1 MVDFKSIETFLW
13 VVTLGS
19 FRGAAQ
25 RLTLPS
31 PPSRSGSPSS
41 NAKWGEAVEPR
52 SPRGSPTPSG
62 RQLMVYAEKLI
73 GLRSEM
79 MADVGDRSAMRGVM
93 RLGVAE
99 TIVHT
104 WLSRLIKSV
113 NTAYPNL
120 SLEIEVDITPNLSAR
135 LLAQEIELA
144 FVLGPLSASSVRN
157 RSAVRL
163 SDRLSGQPR
172 TRPRRGSLTVHDL
185 AKFPIITF
193 PRKTQPYEIVR
204 SLFNRPDLPPIRLHA
219 SASLATVIHMAIEG
233 LGIAVIPT
241 AIVENELAARAVAT
255 ALDRSENLAADVFGE
270 LAGIPRYDRGRARRR
285 SRRPKSRGRAPRL
298 TCRRRRVIEKQPPYP
313 KVWEQP
319 HEPHRVQ
326 SADTIP
332 PGSGTRFT
340 KPRNSAPHPRAEC
353 GG

>member
-25 RLTLPS
+25 RLNTTQPAISQRIAQLE
-31 PPSRSGSPSS
+31 REMGVKLL
-41 NAKWGEAVEPR
+41 NRDHRVA
-52 SPRGSPTPSG
+52 SPTTSG

-79 MADVGDRSAMRGVM
+79 MAEVGDRSAMRGVM

-144 FVLGPLSASSVRN
+144 FVLGPLSVSSVRN
-157 RSAVRL
+157 RPLCDYPIGFLASPSL
-163 SDRLSGQPR
+163 GLGNGP
-172 TRPRRGSLTVHDL
+172 LTVHDL

-241 AIVENELAARAVAT
+241 AIVENELADGRLQLLSTDLKISPLTFSASWLASPDTVAVELVA
-255 ALDRSENLAADVFGE
+255 G
-270 LAGIPRYDRGRARRR
+270 LAGKIAQSSALVD
-285 SRRPKSRGRAPRL
+285 APPL
-298 TCRRRRVIEKQPPYP
+298 AG
-313 KVWEQP
+313 
-319 HEPHRVQ
+319 H
-326 SADTIP
+326 
-332 PGSGTRFT
+332 
-340 KPRNSAPHPRAEC
+340 
-353 GG
+353 

>member
-1 MVDFKSIETFLW
+1 MVDFKSLETFLW

-19 FRGAAQ
+19 FRAAGDKLNTTQPAISQ
-25 RLTLPS
+25 RIAQLEREVGVKLLN
-31 PPSRSGSPSS
+31 RDHRV
-41 NAKWGEAVEPR
+41 A
-52 SPRGSPTPSG
+52 SPTPSG

-73 GLRSEM
+73 GLRAEM
-79 MADVGDRSAMRGVM
+79 MAAVSDRSAMRGVM

-113 NTAYPNL
+113 NDAYPNL

-144 FVLGPLSASSVRN
+144 FMLGPLSGSNVHNRELCDYPIGFLASPS
-157 RSAVRL
+157 L
-163 SDRLSGQPR
+163 GLGDGP
-172 TRPRRGSLTVHDL
+172 LTVHDL
-185 AKFPIITF
+185 ATFPIITF

-241 AIVENELAARAVAT
+241 AIVENELADGQLQLLSTDLKITPLTFSASWLASPDTAAVE
-255 ALDRSENLAADVFGE
+255 LVAD
-270 LAGIPRYDRGRARRR
+270 LAGQIAHASGLVDAPPPAR
-285 SRRPKSRGRAPRL
+285 
-298 TCRRRRVIEKQPPYP
+298 
-313 KVWEQP
+313 
-319 HEPHRVQ
+319 H
-326 SADTIP
+326 
-332 PGSGTRFT
+332 
-340 KPRNSAPHPRAEC
+340 
-353 GG
+353 

>member
-1 MVDFKSIETFLW
+1 MVDFKLLETFLW

-19 FRGAAQ
+19 FRAAGEKLNTTQPAISQ
-25 RLTLPS
+25 RIAQLERELGVKLLN
-31 PPSRSGSPSS
+31 RDHRV
-41 NAKWGEAVEPR
+41 A
-52 SPRGSPTPSG
+52 SPTPSG

-79 MADVGDRSAMRGVM
+79 MAEVSDRSAMRGVL

-113 NTAYPNL
+113 NIAYPNL

-135 LLAQEIELA
+135 LLAQEVELA
-144 FVLGPLSASSVRN
+144 FMLGPLSASSVRN
-157 RSAVRL
+157 RVLCDYPVGFLASPAL
-163 SDRLSGQPR
+163 GLGTGP
-172 TRPRRGSLTVHDL
+172 LTVHDL

-241 AIVENELAARAVAT
+241 AIVENELADGRLQLLSTDLKIPPLTFSASWLASPDTVAVE
-255 ALDRSENLAADVFGE
+255 LVAD
-270 LAGIPRYDRGRARRR
+270 LAGKIAQSSALVDVPPLAR
-285 SRRPKSRGRAPRL
+285 
-298 TCRRRRVIEKQPPYP
+298 
-313 KVWEQP
+313 
-319 HEPHRVQ
+319 H
-326 SADTIP
+326 
-332 PGSGTRFT
+332 
-340 KPRNSAPHPRAEC
+340 
-353 GG
+353 

>member
-25 RLTLPS
+25 RLNTTQPAISQRIAQLE
-31 PPSRSGSPSS
+31 REMGVKLL
-41 NAKWGEAVEPR
+41 NRDHRVA
-52 SPRGSPTPSG
+52 SPTTSG

-79 MADVGDRSAMRGVM
+79 MAEVGDRSAMRGVM

-144 FVLGPLSASSVRN
+144 FVLGPLSISSVRN
-157 RSAVRL
+157 RPLCDYPIGFLASPSL
-163 SDRLSGQPR
+163 GLGNGP
-172 TRPRRGSLTVHDL
+172 LTVHDL

-241 AIVENELAARAVAT
+241 AIVENELADGRLQLLSTDLKISPLTFSASWLASPDTVAVELVADLASKIAQSS
-255 ALDRSENLAADVFGE
+255 ALVDAPP
-270 LAGIPRYDRGRARRR
+270 LAG
-285 SRRPKSRGRAPRL
+285 
-298 TCRRRRVIEKQPPYP
+298 
-313 KVWEQP
+313 
-319 HEPHRVQ
+319 H
-326 SADTIP
+326 
-332 PGSGTRFT
+332 
-340 KPRNSAPHPRAEC
+340 
-353 GG
+353 

>member
-1 MVDFKSIETFLW
+1 LIKIDKLLLSLRALMVDFKSLETFLW

-19 FRGAAQ
+19 FRAAGEKLNTTQPAISQ
-25 RLTLPS
+25 RIAQLEREVGVKLLN
-31 PPSRSGSPSS
+31 RDHRV
-41 NAKWGEAVEPR
+41 A
-52 SPRGSPTPSG
+52 SPTPSG

-79 MADVGDRSAMRGVM
+79 MAEVSDRSAMRGVL

-113 NTAYPNL
+113 NIAYPNL

-144 FVLGPLSASSVRN
+144 FMLGPLAASSVRN
-157 RSAVRL
+157 RVLCDYPVGFLASPAL
-163 SDRLSGQPR
+163 GLGTGP
-172 TRPRRGSLTVHDL
+172 LTVHDL

-241 AIVENELAARAVAT
+241 AIVENELADGRLQLLSTDLKIPPLTFSASWLASPDTVAVE
-255 ALDRSENLAADVFGE
+255 LVAD
-270 LAGIPRYDRGRARRR
+270 LAGKIAQSRA
-285 SRRPKSRGRAPRL
+285 L
-298 TCRRRRVIEKQPPYP
+298 VDVPPLAR
-313 KVWEQP
+313 
-319 HEPHRVQ
+319 H
-326 SADTIP
+326 
-332 PGSGTRFT
+332 
-340 KPRNSAPHPRAEC
+340 
-353 GG
+353 

>member
-25 RLTLPS
+25 RLNTTQPAISQRIAQLE
-31 PPSRSGSPSS
+31 REMGVKLL
-41 NAKWGEAVEPR
+41 NRDHRVA
-52 SPRGSPTPSG
+52 SPTTSG

-79 MADVGDRSAMRGVM
+79 MAEVGDRSAMRGVM

-120 SLEIEVDITPNLSAR
+120 SLEIEVDITPSLSAR

-157 RSAVRL
+157 RPLCDYPIGFLASPSL
-163 SDRLSGQPR
+163 GLGNGP
-172 TRPRRGSLTVHDL
+172 LTVHDL

-241 AIVENELAARAVAT
+241 AIVENELADGRLQLLSTDLKISPLTFSASWLASPDTVAVELVADLASKIAQSS
-255 ALDRSENLAADVFGE
+255 ALVDAPP
-270 LAGIPRYDRGRARRR
+270 LAG
-285 SRRPKSRGRAPRL
+285 
-298 TCRRRRVIEKQPPYP
+298 
-313 KVWEQP
+313 
-319 HEPHRVQ
+319 H
-326 SADTIP
+326 
-332 PGSGTRFT
+332 
-340 KPRNSAPHPRAEC
+340 
-353 GG
+353 